1 MRVNDTFSCW
11 DLKHPLTK
19 TLAINVVIF
28 LAIDSVVAFAT
39 VVGNS
44 ISIFILLRAKYLRTP
59 SYILLGALSV
69 SDVLMG
75 IVAQPM
81 FIMFCFLLK
90 FKRTIDVDLLRKT
103 NTLLNLCVGLKLTYI
118 ALISLDRYHSISN
131 VFMYYKTASCKRY
144 LIVALVCG
152 VAWIQVSTIG
162 HFYAEGF
169 EYVKL
174 LYFLIVFMIITYS
187 FARVFV
193 EIVSYESKLLEVTGR
208 IRRGITPNRQEVAR
222 YKREK
227 RKTYTSVMLVGMFSL
242 CSMPYISYS
251 IHGIVREQHC
261 WDDQDTFI
269 SSIWCKFFMMLNG
282 FLCPFIYKTNKDINA
297 AYSQMT
303 MSSSTREG

>member
-1 MRVNDTFSCW
+1 MRVNDTFNCW
-11 DLKHPLTK
+11 GLKHPLTK
-19 TLAINVVIF
+19 TLATNVIIF
-28 LAIDSVVAFAT
+28 LTIDCVIAFAT

-75 IVAQPM
+75 IAAQPM
-81 FIMFCFLLK
+81 YIMFCFLLK
-90 FKRTIDVDLLRKT
+90 FKRTIDVALLRKT

-131 VFMYYKTASCKRY
+131 VSIYYKTASCKRY

-152 VAWIQVSTIG
+152 GAWIQASTIG
-162 HFYAEGF
+162 HFYAEDF
-169 EYVKL
+169 EYVKM
-174 LYFLIVFMIITYS
+174 LYFLIVFIIITYS

-193 EIVSYESKLLEVTGR
+193 EIVSYELKLLEVRGR
-208 IRRGITPNRQEVAR
+208 ARRSTTPNRQEVAR

-227 RKTYTSVMLVGMFSL
+227 RKTYTAVMLVSVFSL
-242 CSMPYISYS
+242 CSMPYISNS
-251 IHGIVREQHC
+251 IHDIIREQYC

-269 SSIWCKFFMMLNG
+269 RSIWCNFFMMLNS

-297 AYSQMT
+297 AYTQMT
-303 MSSSTREG
+303 MPSSTREG